1 MRTST
6 PAAVGNSRTRIG
18 KRAECLTHDA
28 PVISLR
34 ELRAGDVSALR
45 ALRDACE
52 RAPGWFTL
60 DAEDAIPSSLVE
72 ECYSRAKDFFALP
85 LGVKQNYLHTQYDR
99 ETGG

>member
-1 MRTST
+1 MRTATT
-6 PAAVGNSRTRIG
+6 PTTRNG

-45 ALRDACE
+45 ALRDACVL
-52 RAPGWFTL
+52 APGWFTL
-60 DAEDAIPSSLVE
+60 DAEDAIPSTLVE
-72 ECYSRAKDFFALP
+72 ECYSRAKDFFSLP